1 MNYAT
6 EQSVLN
12 AQHNAAVLAQQA
24 AETSAQAQRDIA
36 YEAMRP
42 SVLYRPGLSIDGDQ
56 WCALYGDDLQS
67 GVAGFGD
74 SPDAAMRAFDAA
86 WDTPLRARQ
95 ENSNGI
101 D

>member
-1 MNYAT
+1 MSYAT

-24 AETSAQAQRDIA
+24 AEASAQSQRDVA
-36 YEAMRP
+36 YEHMRP

-56 WCALYGDDLQS
+56 WCALYGDNLQS
-67 GVAGFGD
+67 GVAGFGS
-74 SPDAAMRAFDAA
+74 SPDAAMRAFDSA
-86 WDTPLRARQ
+86 WDTPLRARAQ
-95 ENSNGI
+95 EAGN